1 MFLLPILDLFT
12 GASGLITNVDKCS
25 IMPIRCSD
33 EDIAAVQQ
41 VFLCQLS
48 EFPCHYLG
56 APLLVSYLGRTVQ
69 QPLVDAVAARIP
81 TWKAGYHC
89 PIVLAPQDRVP
100 RKASF
105 KFENHWLHLS
115 SFKEIVQNAWAKQH
129 NGSAHNVL
137 KIKLNETAR
146 ALKAWSKTLF
156 RNARLQLQIANEV
169 IRWLDVAQESRLLSN
184 DELTLR
190 KDLKLR
196 ALGLAALD
204 RARRKQAFRINWIKS
219 GDACIRFFHL
229 KMSAIR
235 RKYIY
240 SMKRQDGTL
249 TWAHQEKEEIIHDF
263 FSKLMGTK
271 EARSRTFY

>member
-1 MFLLPILDLFT
+1 
-12 GASGLITNVDKCS
+12 
-25 IMPIRCSD
+25 
-33 EDIAAVQQ
+33 
-41 VFLCQLS
+41 
-48 EFPCHYLG
+48 
-56 APLLVSYLGRTVQ
+56 
-69 QPLVDAVAARIP
+69 
-81 TWKAGYHC
+81 
-89 PIVLAPQDRVP
+89 VP

-115 SFKEIVQNAWAKQH
+115 GFKEIVQNAWAKQH
-129 NGSAHNVL
+129 NGSVHNVL

-146 ALKAWSKTLF
+146 VLKTWSKTLF
-156 RNARLQLQIANEV
+156 RNARLRLQIANEV
-169 IRWLDVAQESRLLSN
+169 ILRPDIVQESRLLSN

-204 RARRKQAFRINWIKS
+204 RARRKQDSRINWIKS
-219 GDACIRFFHL
+219 GDACTQFFHL

-271 EARSRTFY
+271 EARSRTFDWDKLSMSRLQELPGLELDRPFSEGKIEYAIKCLPNGKAPGPNGFTNDFYKSY